1 MCVPQ
6 RTSRYLVIMTHID
19 IMYTFDATHVLHTH
33 LEEPQHLRPL
43 LVLPARRPLLP
54 LLLLLRVAA
63 KLRPEHA
70 RCTGVER
77 TRPATAPQQ

>member
-1 MCVPQ
+1 
-6 RTSRYLVIMTHID
+6 
-19 IMYTFDATHVLHTH
+19 MYTFDATHVLHTH

-43 LVLPARRPLLP
+43 LLLSARRPLLP
-54 LLLLLRVAA
+54 LLLLLLRVAA

-70 RCTGVER
+70 RRTGVER